1 MVLVTVLQNLTW
13 VVSLIYMGHLGE
25 LELAAAAVATSMCS
39 VTGNCVQ
46 VPLLLSFDLFSQ
58 KNVFPISRPK
68 KKMYTFFFSVSS
80 FGVFFFPIAPAQI
93 LVSP

>member
-13 VVSLIYMGHLGE
+13 VISLIYMGHLGE

-46 VPLLLSFDLFSQ
+46 VPLLTFNLLSQ
-58 KNVFPISRPK
+58 KNACPITRQK
-68 KKMYTFFFSVSS
+68 KKKKNFFF
-80 FGVFFFPIAPAQI
+80 
-93 LVSP
+93 